1 MKHTFT
7 RRRFTA
13 MAGAGASFAFGGFG
27 ARAEA
32 AETNDGRLTARP
44 PAKATT
50 SAKGER
56 ALGLERE
63 RDAFLRVPANATD
76 APLPLLV
83 MLHGAGGSGAG
94 VIRRVAAAADEAGV
108 AVLAPESREQRWDAI
123 PIHGRFGADVAFM
136 NRALERTF
144 ETVSVDPRR
153 LAIGGFSD
161 GATYALSVG
170 LINGDLFRRVVAFSP
185 GFVVRG
191 TAHGK
196 PRIFVSHGTAD
207 PILPIDECSG
217 IIVPG
222 LLARGYDVNF
232 KEFEG
237 GHTLPADI
245 AAEAMRWLAAI

>member
-1 MKHTFT
+1 MKYTFT

-13 MAGAGASFAFGGFG
+13 MAGAIASAPFV
-27 ARAEA
+27 RCVEA
-32 AETNDGRLTARP
+32 AEANDGRLTARP
-44 PAKATT
+44 PSKATT
-50 SAKGER
+50 SANGER

-63 RDAFLRVPANATD
+63 REAYLRVPPNASD

-94 VIRRVAAAADEAGV
+94 VINRVAAAADEAGV
-108 AVLAPESREQRWDAI
+108 AVLAPESRDRRWDAI
-123 PIHGRFGADVAFM
+123 RDRFGADIAFM

-153 LAIGGFSD
+153 LTIGGFSD

-207 PILPIDECSG
+207 PVLPIDECSG
-217 IIVPG
+217 IIVPA
-222 LLARGYDVNF
+222 LLGRGYDVNF
-232 KEFEG
+232 KEFDG
-237 GHTLPADI
+237 GHTIPADV
-245 AAEAMRWLAAI
+245 ATEAMRWLSAM

>member
-13 MAGAGASFAFGGFG
+13 MTGAFASLAFSGF
-27 ARAEA
+27 AEA
-32 AETNDGRLTARP
+32 VEANDGRLTVRP
-44 PAKATT
+44 PSKVTT
-50 SAKGER
+50 SAKGEF

-63 RDAFLRVPANATD
+63 RDAYLRLPPNATD
-76 APLPLLV
+76 APLPLFV

-94 VIRRVAAAADEAGV
+94 VIRRVADAADEAGV
-108 AVLAPESREQRWDAI
+108 AVLAPESRDRRWDAI
-123 PIHGRFGADVAFM
+123 RGRFGADIAFM

-207 PILPIDECSG
+207 PVFPIDECSG
-217 IIVPG
+217 IIVPV

-237 GHTLPADI
+237 GHTIPAGI
-245 AAEAMRWLAAI
+245 ATEAMRWLAAT

>member
-13 MAGAGASFAFGGFG
+13 MAGAFASFAFGGFG

-44 PAKATT
+44 PAKSTT

-63 RDAFLRVPANATD
+63 RDAFLRVPPNATD

-108 AVLAPESREQRWDAI
+108 AVLAPESRDQRWDAI
-123 PIHGRFGADVAFM
+123 RGRFGADVAFM

-144 ETVSVDPRR
+144 EAVSVDPRR

-161 GATYALSVG
+161 GATYALSMG
-170 LINGDLFRRVVAFSP
+170 LINGDLFRGVVAFSP

-196 PRIFVSHGTAD
+196 PRIFVSHGTND

-217 IIVPG
+217 IIVPA
-222 LLARGYDVNF
+222 LLGSGYDVSF

-237 GHTLPADI
+237 GHTVPADI
-245 AAEAMRWLAAI
+245 AAEAMRWLTAT